1 MADLPSTQKSSLS
14 VPIQELETRL
24 NQAKDS
30 LNRPDFASLK
40 RKDPS
45 ERQIRH
51 VRAYVAKEKGA
62 QNASRP
68 WFKMMEMLLKTPL
81 GAYIRT
87 LPTINAFFNAE
98 LPGSFVFALNHF
110 TRQYQ
115 KTFRWVIASY
125 LPKSEKGKD
134 FIGDKYGLIEK
145 YPGNSLVGKIKT
157 NRGVFWSEGD
167 LTHPKI
173 PAILAQLAKSKLGE
187 INLYTADGGF
197 DVIGRENLQE
207 VLSLPLIRGEVEAGV
222 LSLSKGGCLVLKI
235 FTFFT
240 PQMRTLLGLLMRLF
254 ERFDIFKPETSG
266 RLNSESYVIGL
277 GFKGIS
283 LEQLDQLRQDPLNP
297 QTRYVTLTPSEEQF
311 ILGKM
316 RTLVEY
322 QIAQINSFLTGQSV
336 SMNLDWLQQL
346 SVLQSDD
353 RL

>member
-1 MADLPSTQKSSLS
+1 MADLPSTQISSL
-14 VPIQELETRL
+14 IQGLETRL

-40 RKDPS
+40 RKDPG
-45 ERQIRH
+45 EQQMRQA
-51 VRAYVAKEKGA
+51 RAYVTKEKGA
-62 QNASRP
+62 QNASRA
-68 WFKMMEMLLKTPL
+68 WFKLMEMLLKTPL
-81 GAYIRT
+81 GAYLLT
-87 LPTINAFFNAE
+87 LPMINAFFNAE
-98 LPGSFVFALNHF
+98 LPGAFIFAFNHF
-110 TRQYQ
+110 AHQYH
-115 KTFRWVIASY
+115 KTLRWVIASY

-134 FIGDKYGLIEK
+134 FLSDQYGLMAK
-145 YPGNSLVGKIKT
+145 YPGNSLVGQIKT

-167 LTHPKI
+167 LTHPKT
-173 PAILAQLAKSKLGE
+173 PAILAQLAKSKLGQ

-197 DVIGRENLQE
+197 DVEGRENLQE

-222 LSLSKGGCLVLKI
+222 LSLSNGGCLVLKI

-254 ERFDIFKPETSG
+254 QQLDIFKPETSG

-283 LEQLDQLRQDPLNP
+283 PEQLNQLRQDPLNP

-311 ILGKM
+311 ILGRM

-322 QIAQINSFLTGQSV
+322 QITQINAFLDGQPV

-346 SVLQSDD
+346 SVLQPDD